1 MKNCKSC
8 GKTVSEDSKLCLSC
22 GASVGEDQKTEEEM
36 ATSELRQEQI
46 EEKPSKKLFK
56 KKTLIITAV
65 LAFIIITSAVAAI
78 IHKSPKELYLLSE
91 YKTYQNYKEEWT
103 NKYGN
108 SIEFQEKMMK
118 QPSSS
123 DMTLS
128 GSVEMDSLGNNPDF
142 EMIQELLSHISFTA
156 NTEQDPISK
165 QGHYKLALNVEK
177 ENALEIEMFQSKD
190 KLGLKVP
197 ELYEKFFYLNFVEY
211 GEFMRM
217 IDPLY
222 EGPETLEVSDLK
234 WQDLKLTEKEQ
245 KYIQKR
251 YGLFLLDRLEGENFK
266 VQKGVE
272 YKHEGETMKLREVTL
287 KLSASETK
295 NLVNDFMDQLIE
307 DNKLHSMIVNRAQKV
322 AKANAMADD
331 VEVLDTKEMKRQL
344 INGLKD
350 AKNEMKDIS
359 FPNGFSSTLLINK
372 SEQVIDRKVTM
383 AVGGN
388 SDQVNMKV
396 NSKNIPYGND
406 QIFEEFSVALSP
418 EKDEDSQV
426 MFQVTNDV
434 AVNKDT
440 RAENLKAS
448 FMYEEY
454 GESEEIKFAMKSDI
468 NGENGG
474 KQNIIRNFNLNF
486 AGGDLSDMPSAFKGT
501 IKQASDLNLK
511 KDYSNRKF
519 EVKLGLEGD
528 LDSGTVTVKLD
539 SKTKLK
545 DKADL
550 PDLELDSGEGLSV
563 VNISENEMYKIQEEV
578 GTNLMELGVK
588 YGLIPEDRYQFDI
601 NDEASYDGYYQ
612 FEDKHSDDK
621 F

>member
-22 GASVGEDQKTEEEM
+22 GASVGEDQITEEEM
-36 ATSELRQEQI
+36 AASELRQEQI

-142 EMIQELLSHISFTA
+142 EMIQELLSHISLTA
-156 NTEQDPISK
+156 KTEQDPISK
-165 QGHYKLALNVEK
+165 QAHYKLALNVEK
-177 ENALEIEMFQSKD
+177 ENALDMEMFQSKD

-197 ELYEKFFYLNFVEY
+197 VLYEKFLYLNFVEY

-234 WQDLKLTEKEQ
+234 WQALKLTEKEQ

-251 YGLFLLDRLEGENFK
+251 YGIFLLDRLEGENFK

-322 AKANAMADD
+322 AKATAIADD
-331 VEVLDTKEMKRQL
+331 VDVLDTKEMKRQ
-344 INGLKD
+344 IVNGLKD

-388 SDQVNMKV
+388 SDQVNMNV

-440 RAENLKAS
+440 RAENFKAS

-474 KQNIIRNFNLNF
+474 KQNIIRNFNLNL
-486 AGGDLSDMPSAFKGT
+486 AGGELSDMPSAFKGT

-550 PDLELDSGEGLSV
+550 PDLEFDSGEGLSV

-578 GTNLMELGVK
+578 GKNLMEIGVK
-588 YGLIPEDRYQFDI
+588 YGLIPEDMYQFDI
-601 NDEASYDGYYQ
+601 YDEASYDGYYQ

>member
-22 GASVGEDQKTEEEM
+22 GASVGEDQITEEEM
-36 ATSELRQEQI
+36 AASELRQEQI

-65 LAFIIITSAVAAI
+65 LACIIITSAVAAI

-142 EMIQELLSHISFTA
+142 EMIQELLSHISLSA

-177 ENALEIEMFQSKD
+177 ENALDMEMFQSKD

-197 ELYEKFFYLNFVEY
+197 VLYEKFFYLNFVEY
-211 GEFMRM
+211 GDFMRM

-251 YGLFLLDRLEGENFK
+251 YAIFLLDRLEGENFK

-295 NLVNDFMDQLIE
+295 NLVNDFMDQIIE

-322 AKANAMADD
+322 AKATAMTDD
-331 VEVLDTKEMKRQL
+331 VDVLDTKEMKRQL

-359 FPNGFSSTLLINK
+359 FPKGFSSTLLINK

-388 SDQVNMKV
+388 SDQVNMNV

-474 KQNIIRNFNLNF
+474 KQNIIRHFNLNF

-501 IKQASDLNLK
+501 IKQESDLNLK

-563 VNISENEMYKIQEEV
+563 VNISDHEMYKIQEEV

-588 YGLIPEDRYQFDI
+588 YGLIPEDMYQFDI
-601 NDEASYDGYYQ
+601 YDEASYDGYYQ

>member
-1 MKNCKSC
+1 MRE
-8 GKTVSEDSKLCLSC
+8 GSKLCPSC
-22 GASVGEDQKTEEEM
+22 GTTIVGEEQITEKEM
-36 ATSELRQEQI
+36 ASSEMRQKQI
-46 EEKPSKKLFK
+46 EEKSSKNPFK
-56 KKTLIITAV
+56 KKTLIITLV
-65 LAFIIITSAVAAI
+65 LAFIIISSAVAAI

-91 YKTYQNYKEEWT
+91 YKTYQNSKEEWA

-108 SIEFQEKMMK
+108 TNKFQEKIMK

-123 DMTLS
+123 DITLS
-128 GSVEMDSLGNNPDF
+128 GNVEMNSLGNDPDF
-142 EMIQELLSHISFTA
+142 EMIQELLSQVSLTA
-156 NTEQDPISK
+156 NTELNPISK
-165 QGHYKLALNVEK
+165 QGHYKIALNVEK
-177 ENALEIEMFQSKD
+177 ENVLDMEMFQSKD
-190 KLGLKVP
+190 ILGLKVP
-197 ELYEKFFYLNFVEY
+197 VLYEKFFYLNFDEY

-217 IDPLY
+217 IDPSY
-222 EGPETLEVSDLK
+222 VGPETLEVSDFE

-245 KYIQKR
+245 EYIQKR
-251 YGLFLLDRLEGENFK
+251 YGIFLLDRLEGENFK
-266 VQKGVE
+266 IQKGVE
-272 YKHEGETMKLREVTL
+272 FKHEGETMKLREVTL

-307 DNKLHSMIVNRAQKV
+307 DNKLHIMIVNRAQKV
-322 AKANAMADD
+322 AKATATTED
-331 VEVLDTKEMKRQL
+331 VEVLDTKEMKQQL
-344 INGLKD
+344 VKGLKD
-350 AKNEMKDIS
+350 AKNEMKDIG
-359 FPNGFSSTLLINK
+359 FPSGFSSTLLIDK
-372 SEQVIDRKVTM
+372 SEQIIDRKVTM

-388 SDQVNMKV
+388 SDQVNMEMKG
-396 NSKNIPYGND
+396 KNIPYEKD
-406 QIFEEFSVALSP
+406 QIFEEFKLALSP
-418 EKDEDSQV
+418 ENDEDSKV

-434 AVNKDT
+434 SVNKDT

-454 GESEEIKFAMKSDI
+454 GETEEIKFAMKSDI
-468 NGENGG
+468 NGENVG

-486 AGGDLSDMPSAFKGT
+486 AGGDFSDMPSVFKGT
-501 IKQASDLNLK
+501 IKQTSDLNLK

-519 EVKLGLEGD
+519 EVKLGLEDD

-563 VNISENEMYKIQEEV
+563 VSISENEMYKIHEKV

-588 YGLIPEDRYQFDI
+588 YGLIPEDMYQFDI
-601 NDEASYDGYYQ
+601 YDEASYDGYYE
-612 FEDKHSDDK
+612 FEDNHSDGK